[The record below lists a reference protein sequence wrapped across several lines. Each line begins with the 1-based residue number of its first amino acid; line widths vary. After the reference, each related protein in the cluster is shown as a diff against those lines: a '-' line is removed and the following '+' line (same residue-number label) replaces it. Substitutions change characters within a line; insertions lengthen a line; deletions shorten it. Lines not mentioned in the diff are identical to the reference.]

1 MLVLVTRATRQ
12 IPQSRRAGA
21 RVAEE
26 RAAVGDHR
34 SYPVKLLGVRP
45 VFLVSG
51 TRDQKVAAIAGQQRG
66 RVARRQLLAA
76 GISRNV
82 IDRMRVNGRLHRVH
96 AGVYAAGHLAPI
108 ELGRET
114 AALLAAPDGA
124 FLSHRSAAAL
134 WGLCPPPPPG
144 DPVEITVV
152 GGRSIERE
160 GIRAH
165 RAVGLERRDLRI
177 HARLPVSSP
186 ARALLDIAG
195 EVTEDQLEDA
205 LDTGLSREIVR
216 PDQIRDVLART
227 GRGRKRAGLLKAL
240 VDDRTEQAAASRS
253 KYERI
258 LRRLIRAADL
268 PQPEMNVPLHG
279 FKVDCL
285 WRKLRLVV
293 EVDGYRYHGS
303 RAKFESDRR
312 RDAVLKAAG
321 WVVIRV
327 TRRQLDHEPLAV
339 IARLAQAITWAE
351 VAARAA

>member
-1 MLVLVTRATRQ
+1 MAQARRD
-12 IPQSRRAGA
+12 IPQTSRSGAGF
-21 RVAEE
+21 VGK
-26 RAAVGDHR
+26 RAAVDDHR

-45 VFLVSG
+45 LFLVSG
-51 TRDQKVAAIAGQQRG
+51 TRDQRVAAIAERQRG
-66 RVARRQLLAA
+66 RISRQQLLAA

-82 IDRMRVNGRLHRVH
+82 IDRMRANGRLHRLH

-114 AALLAAPDGA
+114 AALLAAPDAA
-124 FLSHRSAAAL
+124 FLSHCSAAAL
-134 WGLCPPPPPG
+134 WGLRPAPEPS

-152 GGRSIERE
+152 GGRSIKRD

-165 RAVGLERRDLRI
+165 RAVSIERRDLRI
-177 HARLPVSSP
+177 HERLPVTSP

-195 EVTEDQLEDA
+195 DVSEDQLEDA
-205 LDTGLSREIVR
+205 LDTGLSTGVVR
-216 PDQIRDVLART
+216 PDQIRDVL
-227 GRGRKRAGLLKAL
+227 GRSSSSRKGAGLLKAL
-240 VDDRTEQAAASRS
+240 VDDRTEQAATSRS

-268 PQPEMNVPLHG
+268 PQPEMNVLLHG
-279 FKVDCL
+279 FEVDCL
-285 WRKLRLVV
+285 WRELRLVV